1 MNQTILFKAPGR
13 RSTSPVVILNG
24 LLLSPKSPTALERI
38 SRTLSRAWN
47 WCRCNCTPRRVL
59 RALFCEKVSFA
70 VASIGVSAMWWHN
83 IAIDDVIAAQEAV
96 ATDCL
101 YMMPWGIVWAVR
113 ATFMSMP
120 KEGGEA

>member
-1 MNQTILFKAPGR
+1 
-13 RSTSPVVILNG
+13 
-24 LLLSPKSPTALERI
+24 
-38 SRTLSRAWN
+38 
-47 WCRCNCTPRRVL
+47 
-59 RALFCEKVSFA
+59 
-70 VASIGVSAMWWHN
+70 MWWHN

-120 KEGGEA
+120 KEGGAK